1 MSSRYLATQSF
12 KGDMTNAGLKSDT
25 KSMSAAAPASGRR
38 AQIHMRFVAIWIALA
53 ALMLLDRIFM
63 PQSVQ
68 LSALLSILPFAALLG
83 CATMGQ
89 TLVLMGRG
97 IDLSPPAIIALTST
111 VLLGVSGGHD
121 ERMWLAIG
129 AALIAAVA
137 VGAVNGMLV
146 ALIKLNSLIVTLSTG
161 AIVSGLTLWYRQSL
175 AAESKVPTAL
185 ANFGGSWALGLP
197 TSFWIVAALTIL
209 IAVLMKK
216 TAIGRR
222 FEAVGANPRA
232 AYATG
237 VEIIRYQ
244 AGSFVVAA
252 LLYGVTAILLSAF
265 IRNPT
270 LEVGNPYLLGP
281 IAAAVLGGT
290 AISGGIGNMF
300 AVIGASLFLIQLDH
314 SLKMLGLATSYQ
326 LIIQGASIAVGMWLS
341 EATSR
346 VGRRY

>member
-1 MSSRYLATQSF
+1 MASNPATSQASDLAANPAGETSRPS
-12 KGDMTNAGLKSDT
+12 AG
-25 KSMSAAAPASGRR
+25 APGR
-38 AQIHMRFVAIWIALA
+38 AQPQMRFLAIWIALA
-53 ALMLLDRIFM
+53 AMFVLGGAFL
-63 PQSVQ
+63 PQSIE
-68 LSALLSILPFAALLG
+68 LSTLLSILPFAAFLA

-97 IDLSPPAIIALTST
+97 IDLSPPAIISLTST

-121 ERMWLAIG
+121 DRLLPAIA
-129 AALIAAVA
+129 AALLAAMA
-137 VGAVNGMLV
+137 VGLVNGVLV
-146 ALIKLNSLIVTLSTG
+146 AAIKLNALIVTLSTG

-175 AAESKVPTAL
+175 AAESRVPALL
-185 ANFGGSWALGLP
+185 ANFGGAWFLGLP
-197 TSFWIVAALTIL
+197 TSFWIAVALTLTIS
-209 IAVLMKK
+209 VLLRK
-216 TAIGRR
+216 TLIGRR

-232 AYATG
+232 AHATG
-237 VEIIRYQ
+237 VAVVRYQ

-252 LLYGVTAILLSAF
+252 LLYGVASVLLSAF

-290 AISGGIGNMF
+290 AIGGGIGSMV
-300 AVIGASLFLIQLDH
+300 AVGGASLFLIQLDH

-326 LIIQGASIAVGMWLS
+326 LLIQGVAIAVGMWLS
-341 EATSR
+341 EATGR

>member
-1 MSSRYLATQSF
+1 
-12 KGDMTNAGLKSDT
+12 MTDVAAKT
-25 KSMSAAAPASGRR
+25 RAAPMSADAKAASARGARI
-38 AQIHMRFVAIWIALA
+38 QMRFAAIWIALV
-53 ALMLLDRIFM
+53 ALFLLCRIFL
-63 PQSVQ
+63 PRSVEV
-68 LSALLSILPFAALLG
+68 STLLSILPFAAFLT

-89 TLVLMGRG
+89 TLVLMSRG
-97 IDLSPPAIIALTST
+97 IDLSPPAIISLSST

-121 ERMWLAIG
+121 ERMGLAIG
-129 AALIAAVA
+129 AALAAALV
-137 VGAVNGMLV
+137 VGLVNGVLV
-146 ALIKLNSLIVTLSTG
+146 ALIKLNALIVTLSTG

-175 AAESKVPTAL
+175 AAESKVPAAL
-185 ANFGGSWALGLP
+185 AEFGGAWFLGMP
-197 TSFWIVAALTIL
+197 TSFWIVAALTIV
-209 IAVLMKK
+209 ISILMKK
-216 TAIGRR
+216 TLFGRR

-237 VEIIRYQ
+237 VEITRFQ

-252 LLYGVTAILLSAF
+252 LLYGVAAILLSAF

-290 AISGGIGNMF
+290 AVSGGIGNMF
-300 AVIGASLFLIQLDH
+300 AVAGASLFLIQLDH

-326 LIIQGASIAVGMWLS
+326 LIIQGAAIALGMWLS

-346 VGRRY
+346 IGRRY